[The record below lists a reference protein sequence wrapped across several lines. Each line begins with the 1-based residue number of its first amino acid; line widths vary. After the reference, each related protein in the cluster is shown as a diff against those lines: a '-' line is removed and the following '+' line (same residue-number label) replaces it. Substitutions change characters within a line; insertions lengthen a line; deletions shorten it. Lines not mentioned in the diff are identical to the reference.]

1 MFSDSPIIVVCIDEG
16 RIDIAV
22 QFEVNT
28 SSGVPVVDKQNADF
42 EGNCV
47 VISSRNGA
55 GYIGEVAA
63 GGEGGFVAE
72 ESVVTATCLFL
83 VGLVGG
89 DRRASGVD

>member
-1 MFSDSPIIVVCIDEG
+1 MFSNSPIIVVSIDEG

-28 SSGVPVVDKQNADF
+28 SSGVPVVDEQDADF

-47 VISSRNGA
+47 VISSRDGA
-55 GYIGEVAA
+55 SYIGEVAA
-63 GGEGGFVAE
+63 SGEGRFVAE

-83 VGLVGG
+83 VGLIGG
-89 DRRASGVD
+89 DSCVSGVD